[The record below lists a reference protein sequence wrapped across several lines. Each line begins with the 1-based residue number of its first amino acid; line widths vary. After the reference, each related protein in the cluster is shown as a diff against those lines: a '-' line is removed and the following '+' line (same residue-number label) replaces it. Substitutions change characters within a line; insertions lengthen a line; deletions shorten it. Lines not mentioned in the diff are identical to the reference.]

1 MWKRKKSARRAAAPR
16 LELCDLCAATFP
28 AGEAV
33 IAHVPDFSA
42 VHPVDERS
50 DGIRLLTAC
59 GDAHLAVLR
68 ELYRRRPFVQE
79 ELWAGKITRALTS
92 GAPALTVEQLAC
104 RTGLH
109 EPQLRRAV
117 AWHNRH
123 RRQEREEHTDP

>member
-1 MWKRKKSARRAAAPR
+1 MWKRKRSAQRAAAHR
-16 LELCDLCAATFP
+16 VELCDLCGATFP
-28 AGEAV
+28 ADGAV
-33 IAHVPDFSA
+33 TSRVPDSSA
-42 VHPVDERS
+42 VHPTDERS

-68 ELYRRRPFVQE
+68 EVYGRRPFVQE

-92 GAPALTVEQLAC
+92 GPSALTVEQLAC

-123 RRQEREEHTDP
+123 RREERRDP